1 MPHQGK
7 SERCFM
13 EVNYFTKKL
22 AFCVKNV
29 CFKINTTVYNMPR
42 LKEGTVTLAELKKVA
57 TELKIK
63 GRSKMKKKE
72 LMAAI
77 NKRHEEDADAFHEE
91 DFTGEKKT
99 PKVKKTKAPKAPTV
113 PTVPAIKRQDSPTRV
128 DKSKMKELRKSGR
141 YLPTRTGKYRTKT
154 PDKSSGYTPF

>member
-1 MPHQGK
+1 MPK
-7 SERCFM
+7 
-13 EVNYFTKKL
+13 
-22 AFCVKNV
+22 
-29 CFKINTTVYNMPR
+29 

-72 LMAAI
+72 LMEAI

-99 PKVKKTKAPKAPTV
+99 PKVKKTKAPKAPPV
-113 PTVPAIKRQDSPTRV
+113 PTVPAIKRQDSPTRI
-128 DKSKMKELRKSGR
+128 DKSRMKELKQTGR
-141 YLPTRTGKYRTKT
+141 YKPGRPKYRGKT